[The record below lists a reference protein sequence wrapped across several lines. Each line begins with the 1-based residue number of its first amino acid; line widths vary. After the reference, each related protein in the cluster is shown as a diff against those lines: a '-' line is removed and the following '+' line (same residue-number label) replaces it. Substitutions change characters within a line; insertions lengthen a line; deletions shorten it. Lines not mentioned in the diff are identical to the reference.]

1 MKLVQTSIFFI
12 SSCLLGLLFLIVLG
26 AWSYHQVELKR
37 IELNSFATLNNKIDA
52 LSVGSDNLLIF
63 RPDERLWQVF
73 LSDARQIQQDL
84 SKLERGKFNAQRAI
98 RHIDQLI
105 KSVEDAY
112 QSLPE
117 NTDPIIN
124 DYQMNPL
131 SLPLRSR
138 LLINQV
144 ADHGIAI
151 ESSIDQ
157 LMQENQQ
164 VIESHINRIL
174 FVFMLSTLIFG
185 VLCVLAFNMI
195 YQRIALP
202 TRNLIDT
209 IKKISLNDNTAR
221 AEVFGKDEMAELSMA
236 FNALLDQKDRS
247 NQQIILQQSE
257 LKKQA
262 ELLEIAGRITRFGG
276 WSVDMRTKQVIWSEM
291 VAKIHGKP
299 KGYSPTIEEGLSFY
313 IAEHQ
318 PRMQELFTAC
328 YQQGIPYDAELQII
342 NSAGTPIWVRTS
354 GEAVR
359 DHEGNIIGV
368 HGAFQDISERME
380 LENRLRQSQRLE
392 AVGQLTGGVAH
403 DFNNLLT
410 VVIGNSQILT
420 ESFEDSN
427 RLKPLADMI
436 LQAGYRGAELTRS
449 LLACARKQPRD
460 PKPESIKQLIDQL
473 WPLLERAVGEG
484 IVIKFI
490 AEGPLKHVLVD
501 AGQFENALLNLSL
514 NAKDAMPK
522 GGQLVIEAKNT
533 HLPEEYAQNHD
544 ITSGDYVVLAVSDS
558 GCGIDADKLDKVFEP
573 FYTTKSKDKGT
584 GLGLAMVYGFIK
596 QSNGHVNIYSEPGQ
610 GTTVRLYLPVAMDN
624 TPQLK
629 ANTQESINLQ
639 IGHETILVVEDDP
652 MVREYVLTQLTA
664 LGYEVLSA
672 ADGKQAMDILQS
684 EQTIDLLLTD
694 VVLPEGL
701 NGRKIAEHALRLRP
715 SLRILYTSGY
725 TENSIVHH
733 GRLDKGV
740 LLLSKP
746 YKREELA
753 SKVRM
758 ALDGEGQVSPD

>member
-1 MKLVQTSIFFI
+1 L
-12 SSCLLGLLFLIVLG
+12 
-26 AWSYHQVELKR
+26 
-37 IELNSFATLNNKIDA
+37 
-52 LSVGSDNLLIF
+52 
-63 RPDERLWQVF
+63 
-73 LSDARQIQQDL
+73 
-84 SKLERGKFNAQRAI
+84 
-98 RHIDQLI
+98 
-105 KSVEDAY
+105 
-112 QSLPE
+112 
-117 NTDPIIN
+117 
-124 DYQMNPL
+124 
-131 SLPLRSR
+131 
-138 LLINQV
+138 
-144 ADHGIAI
+144 
-151 ESSIDQ
+151 
-157 LMQENQQ
+157 
-164 VIESHINRIL
+164 
-174 FVFMLSTLIFG
+174 
-185 VLCVLAFNMI
+185 LAF
-195 YQRIALP
+195 
-202 TRNLIDT
+202 
-209 IKKISLNDNTAR
+209 
-221 AEVFGKDEMAELSMA
+221 
-236 FNALLDQKDRS
+236 
-247 NQQIILQQSE
+247 
-257 LKKQA
+257 
-262 ELLEIAGRITRFGG
+262 
-276 WSVDMRTKQVIWSEM
+276 
-291 VAKIHGKP
+291 
-299 KGYSPTIEEGLSFY
+299 
-313 IAEHQ
+313 
-318 PRMQELFTAC
+318 
-328 YQQGIPYDAELQII
+328 
-342 NSAGTPIWVRTS
+342 
-354 GEAVR
+354 
-359 DHEGNIIGV
+359 
-368 HGAFQDISERME
+368 
-380 LENRLRQSQRLE
+380 
-392 AVGQLTGGVAH
+392 
-403 DFNNLLT
+403 
-410 VVIGNSQILT
+410 
-420 ESFEDSN
+420 
-427 RLKPLADMI
+427 
-436 LQAGYRGAELTRS
+436 
-449 LLACARKQPRD
+449 ARKQPLD

>member
-1 MKLVQTSIFFI
+1 M
-12 SSCLLGLLFLIVLG
+12 
-26 AWSYHQVELKR
+26 
-37 IELNSFATLNNKIDA
+37 
-52 LSVGSDNLLIF
+52 
-63 RPDERLWQVF
+63 
-73 LSDARQIQQDL
+73 
-84 SKLERGKFNAQRAI
+84 
-98 RHIDQLI
+98 
-105 KSVEDAY
+105 
-112 QSLPE
+112 
-117 NTDPIIN
+117 
-124 DYQMNPL
+124 
-131 SLPLRSR
+131 
-138 LLINQV
+138 
-144 ADHGIAI
+144 
-151 ESSIDQ
+151 
-157 LMQENQQ
+157 
-164 VIESHINRIL
+164 
-174 FVFMLSTLIFG
+174 
-185 VLCVLAFNMI
+185 
-195 YQRIALP
+195 
-202 TRNLIDT
+202 
-209 IKKISLNDNTAR
+209 
-221 AEVFGKDEMAELSMA
+221 
-236 FNALLDQKDRS
+236 
-247 NQQIILQQSE
+247 
-257 LKKQA
+257 
-262 ELLEIAGRITRFGG
+262 
-276 WSVDMRTKQVIWSEM
+276 
-291 VAKIHGKP
+291 
-299 KGYSPTIEEGLSFY
+299 
-313 IAEHQ
+313 
-318 PRMQELFTAC
+318 
-328 YQQGIPYDAELQII
+328 
-342 NSAGTPIWVRTS
+342 RTS

-449 LLACARKQPRD
+449 LLAFARKQPLD

>member
-12 SSCLLGLLFLIVLG
+12 TACLLGLVFLIALG
-26 AWSYHQVELKR
+26 VWSYHQVETMRL
-37 IELNSFATLNNKIDA
+37 ELNSLTTLNNKIDA
-52 LSVGSDNLLIF
+52 LSVGSDNLVIF
-63 RPDERLWQVF
+63 RPDDHLWQVF
-73 LSDARQIQQDL
+73 LSDARTIQNDL
-84 SKLERGKFNAQRAI
+84 SELERGKFNAHRAM

-112 QSLPE
+112 QYLPE
-117 NTDPIIN
+117 NNNPIIN
-124 DYQMNPL
+124 NSQMNPL

-157 LMQENQQ
+157 LMLENQQ
-164 VIESHINRIL
+164 IIESHINRIL
-174 FVFMLSTLIFG
+174 FIFMMSTLIFG

-202 TRNLIDT
+202 TRNLINT
-209 IKKISLNDNTAR
+209 ISRISQDDDKAR

-236 FNALLDQKDRS
+236 FNGLLDQKDRFH
-247 NQQIILQQSE
+247 QQILQQQNE

-276 WSVDMRTKQVIWSEM
+276 WSVDMSTKQINWSNM
-291 VAKIHGKP
+291 VARIHGKP
-299 KGYSPTIEEGLSFY
+299 EGYSPRFEERLAFY
-313 IAEHQ
+313 IPDHQ
-318 PRMQELFTAC
+318 PHIEALFNNC
-328 YQQGIPYDAELQII
+328 YQSGIPYDVELQIL
-342 NSAGTPIWVRTS
+342 NSAGEPVWVRTS
-354 GEAVR
+354 GEAFR
-359 DHEGNIIGV
+359 DNEGNITGV

-410 VVIGNSQILT
+410 VVIGNAQILT
-420 ESFEDSN
+420 ESFEDSS

-449 LLACARKQPRD
+449 LLAFARKQPLD
-460 PKPESIKQLIDQL
+460 PKPEQIKPLIDQL
-473 WPLLERAVGEG
+473 WPLLERAVGEEIG
-484 IVIKFI
+484 TKFI
-490 AEGPLKHVLVD
+490 AEEPLKDVLVD
-501 AGQFENALLNLSL
+501 AGQFENALLNLAL

-522 GGQLVIEAKNT
+522 GGQLVIEAENT
-533 HLPEEYAQNHD
+533 HLPEQYAHHHD
-544 ITSGDYVVLAVSDS
+544 IAAGDYVVLAVSDS
-558 GCGIDADKLDKVFEP
+558 GCGIDADKIDKVFEP

-610 GTTVRLYLPVAMDN
+610 GTTVRLYLPVAIDK
-624 TPQLK
+624 TAQLTVNK
-629 ANTQESINLQ
+629 KDSDTLQ
-639 IGHETILVVEDDP
+639 VGHESILVVEDDP
-652 MVREYVLTQLTA
+652 LVREYVLTQLKA
-664 LGYEVLSA
+664 LGYDVLSA
-672 ADGKQAMDILQS
+672 ADGKQAMDILES
-684 EQTIDLLLTD
+684 EQSIDLLLTD
-694 VVLPEGL
+694 VVLPEGF
-701 NGRKIAEHALRLRP
+701 NGRKIAEHALKLRP
-715 SLRILYTSGY
+715 ALRVLYTSGY

-758 ALDGEGQVSPD
+758 ALLTGE